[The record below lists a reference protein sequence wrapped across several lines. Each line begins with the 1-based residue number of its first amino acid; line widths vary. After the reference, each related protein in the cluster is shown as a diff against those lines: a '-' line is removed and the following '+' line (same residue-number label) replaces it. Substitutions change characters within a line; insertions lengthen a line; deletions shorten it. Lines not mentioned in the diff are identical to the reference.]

1 METNT
6 LLAFGLGILLVY
18 LLGRAM
24 LVPFKWIFKLIVNAL
39 VGGFVLWIINFF
51 AAYIDLHIPLNPVTA
66 LIVGFL
72 GIPGTILLVV
82 VQQIIVN

>member
-18 LLGRAM
+18 LIGRAM
-24 LVPFKWIFKLIVNAL
+24 LVPFKWIFKLLINA
-39 VGGFVLWIINFF
+39 VMGGVVLWIVNFF
-51 AAYIDLHIPLNPVTA
+51 GAYIDFHIPLNPVTA

-82 VQQIIVN
+82 VQQIIGN